1 LAARILEAIGVDPE
15 LIPGSGGIYD
25 ISRDG
30 ALVFSKH
37 EQGRF
42 PEEDEVLAL
51 LR

>member
-1 LAARILEAIGVDPE
+1 MAARILAATGDEPE

-30 ALVFSKH
+30 VLVFSKH
-37 EQGRF
+37 EQGRY
-42 PEEDEVLAL
+42 PEEDEILAL